1 MTEKEKQP
9 LDAIKNCKYSSNA
22 SPRRLKRIVKSI
34 PTPSSDT
41 TFTEEEAIALM
52 LQLGLSRDNYITLR
66 KALSEKGKKSIIPP
80 PIEITDRKAV
90 IGLGALLENTAL
102 RIASDFSSD
111 QLKKINSCDLQLICK
126 WGCDGLS
133 ALSEYKQINTSES
146 SSEYKS
152 VFMASLVPL
161 RIRKYADSDS
171 PSTSFDDIWKNS
183 TPGSKAFCRP
193 ISFEYIKESK
203 TTTQDLI
210 NLGNAITGT
219 SSTWYCYICGDKK
232 SEFSN
237 ISKQRSINE
246 ETLQFG
252 ISPLHARIRFLEHFL
267 HLAYDLKYRS
277 IPENANKSANNNKEL
292 IEDEPRRAILF

>member
-1 MTEKEKQP
+1 MDYQHSRN
-9 LDAIKNCKYSSNA
+9 IN
-22 SPRRLKRIVKSI
+22 KS
-34 PTPSSDT
+34 T
-41 TFTEEEAIALM
+41 
-52 LQLGLSRDNYITLR
+52 QVN
-66 KALSEKGKKSIIPP
+66 
-80 PIEITDRKAV
+80 
-90 IGLGALLENTAL
+90 
-102 RIASDFSSD
+102 
-111 QLKKINSCDLQLICK
+111 
-126 WGCDGLS
+126 
-133 ALSEYKQINTSES
+133 S

-210 NLGNAITGT
+210 NRTSI

-246 ETLQFG
+246 ETFN
-252 ISPLHARIRFLEHFL
+252 LEYPPYM
-267 HLAYDLKYRS
+267 LAYDLQYRS

-292 IEDEPRRAILF
+292 MEMKPVRNEEFKRNLKSGWD